1 MQAHS
6 ADCEGEGE
14 GEGGEGGGCSSGT
27 RVCWS
32 EQTAAQQLLLRGNAV
47 VSVCDAAAAEHE
59 MQSKRVREAHLSAF
73 ARAAAAAIE
82 RAKSEAREQA
92 DAVVRGRPS
101 QQSQPGGPSQSD
113 QAAQSWV
120 LGRGVER
127 VDEASGDG
135 AGPGSRARDAPSAF

>member
-1 MQAHS
+1 
-6 ADCEGEGE
+6 
-14 GEGGEGGGCSSGT
+14 
-27 RVCWS
+27 
-32 EQTAAQQLLLRGNAV
+32 
-47 VSVCDAAAAEHE
+47 